1 MRDSPLFPNFHR
13 SGARSPAWRNQRC
26 QRNKCDARN
35 SSPQHA
41 NVPRLDSAC
50 YQTPAQKNILLP
62 VDWVSS
68 AQGGRCSVL
77 PEVRR
82 EGAASHYQN
91 AIPLLT
97 SNTANTLIWNR
108 RIGLKCRAPCPRQ
121 NGCGYMRV
129 SSSGGVVDFIKPH
142 RTVPIVGTSIPTT
155 WFLDP
160 RLSVKPVRI
169 KITPITTPASHRQTW

>member
-13 SGARSPAWRNQRC
+13 SGARSPAWRSQRC

-35 SSPQHA
+35 SSHQHA

-50 YQTPAQKNILLP
+50 YPTPAQKNILLP
-62 VDWVSS
+62 VDWLSS
-68 AQGGRCSVL
+68 AQGGRCSAL

-108 RIGLKCRAPCPRQ
+108 RIGLKGRAPCPRQ
-121 NGCGYMRV
+121 NGCGHGALLPGEGWWILSSLTGLSRLWEHQSRQPGSSIRV
-129 SSSGGVVDFIKPH
+129 CLSS
-142 RTVPIVGTSIPTT
+142 
-155 WFLDP
+155 LC
-160 RLSVKPVRI
+160 
-169 KITPITTPASHRQTW
+169 A